1 MEESLTQVLDQAFN
15 LPEKDWKQYSPLT
28 LAYLGDA
35 VFDLAVRMILVKRVN
50 TRTASLHRQV
60 TAVVNAASQAAMSR
74 ALSDEL
80 TLEEESVRRRG
91 HNSHPGHTAKNAG
104 RAEYLE
110 ATGFEALIGYLY
122 LSGRY
127 ERLTQLICLG
137 LERTGFRL

>member
-1 MEESLTQVLDQAFN
+1 MEESLTQVLDHAFR

-35 VFDLAVRMILVKRVN
+35 VFDLAVRMILVKRTN
-50 TRTASLHRQV
+50 TQTASLHRQA
-60 TAVVNAASQAAMSR
+60 TAVVNAVHQAAMCR
-74 ALSDEL
+74 ALAGEL
-80 TLEEESVRRRG
+80 TEEEEGVRRRG
-91 HNSHPGHTAKNAG
+91 RNSKPGHTAKNAD
-104 RAEYLE
+104 REEYME

-137 LERTGFRL
+137 LERTGFCL